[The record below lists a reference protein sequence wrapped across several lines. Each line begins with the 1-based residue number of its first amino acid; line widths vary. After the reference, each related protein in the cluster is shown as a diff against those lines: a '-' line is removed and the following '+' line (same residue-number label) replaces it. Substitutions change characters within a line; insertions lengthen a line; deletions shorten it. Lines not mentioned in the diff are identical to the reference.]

1 MLSNF
6 ISQLYLFS
14 VWWYITNDTY
24 DKFTIIQFDWI
35 LRIPVISYD
44 VILSNFLTSR
54 VSNELGAGRL
64 GNRTELDH
72 SVGVVLEL
80 VAGDHVDRGQVW
92 AKVHHSS
99 KIPELPLRLRTMMDS
114 AIHIID
120 LKKKEEK
127 LMVDGGHPIL
137 KAEQKFSA
145 EHSKSKILRI
155 LMKDEEV

>member
-1 MLSNF
+1 MTQS
-6 ISQLYLFS
+6 YLN
-14 VWWYITNDTY
+14 V
-24 DKFTIIQFDWI
+24 
-35 LRIPVISYD
+35 
-44 VILSNFLTSR
+44 FLTSR

-99 KIPELPLRLRTMMDS
+99 KTPELPLRLRTMMDS

>member
-1 MLSNF
+1 ML
-6 ISQLYLFS
+6 
-14 VWWYITNDTY
+14 
-24 DKFTIIQFDWI
+24 
-35 LRIPVISYD
+35 PVISYD
-44 VILSNFLTSR
+44 VILSKCFLTSR

-114 AIHIID
+114 AIHIIE